1 MNFLNN
7 LNKIFMTKRSLED
20 KINEVFGPLA
30 NKRPNFSVVRSSGV
44 SIGDDNVATNAPGV
58 ISPVVGDD
66 NLTTPASR
74 ATSPVVG
81 VDNNTTPAPQAI
93 SPVVGV
99 DNNTTPASQAISSTD
114 SIIPTGADSGFVPRQ
129 GSGFGSFQRVN
140 QIPQNP
146 ETVRMPPNMSRQDRS
161 YERYSD
167 SPNSDSSDDEHSSS
181 HFDAGAGSVPTD
193 VTRQGFGSSNG
204 AGVSGPET
212 TIATHQ
218 RRVQVRVVNDPEDP
232 LTALYGFA
240 DLRINSFRAIRSDI
254 AQSASQGEQL
264 GSSRP
269 VSPQGE
275 QLGSSQS
282 VLPQGEQLGSSQSV
296 LPQGEQLG
304 SSRPV
309 SPQGDRPSG
318 SDDLFDLS
326 ALSALLGYVNSPTES
341 PRNSQA
347 ERKSLLGVNSPTG
360 SPRNSQAERE
370 SRSGVNSPSQE

>member
-30 NKRPNFSVVRSSGV
+30 NKRPNFSVVQSSGV

-81 VDNNTTPAPQAI
+81 DDNL
-93 SPVVGV
+93 
-99 DNNTTPASQAISSTD
+99 TTPASQAISTTD
-114 SIIPTGADSGFVPRQ
+114 SIIPTGADSGFVPSQ

-140 QIPQNP
+140 QIPQNS
-146 ETVRMPPNMSRQDRS
+146 ETVRMSPIMRRQDRS
-161 YERYSD
+161 YGEND
-167 SPNSDSSDDEHSSS
+167 SPNIDSSPSS
-181 HFDAGAGSVPTD
+181 HFDASAGSVPTD
-193 VTRQGFGSSNG
+193 VTRQGFGSYNG

-218 RRVQVRVVNDPEDP
+218 RRVQFRVVNDPEDP

-240 DLRINSFRAIRSDI
+240 DLRINSFQAIRSEI
-254 AQSASQGEQL
+254 AQSASQVEQSRSLRPVVLPQGEQSRSSQSSSPQGEQSRSLQSSSPQVEQSRSLQSSSPQGEQL

-275 QLGSSQS
+275 
-282 VLPQGEQLGSSQSV
+282 
-296 LPQGEQLG
+296 
-304 SSRPV
+304 
-309 SPQGDRPSG
+309 RPSG

-326 ALSALLGYVNSPTES
+326 ALSALLGYVNSPT
-341 PRNSQA
+341 
-347 ERKSLLGVNSPTG
+347 G
-360 SPRNSQAERE
+360 SPRNGQAERE
-370 SRSGVNSPSQE
+370 SRSGVYSPS